1 MNINKGWKRFMAV
14 GCSHGMYADPKAI
27 EGVLKF
33 KERWKPH
40 MTVHLGDFV
49 DMTPFMSSAR
59 GKGDA
64 VEPDIG
70 GGLKFL
76 DQLRPNVV
84 LAGNHEVR
92 LWREAASDDEVY
104 SGYAIR
110 LINDITEHCRKRKA
124 LFVEYTGI
132 WQAFQLANYKFT
144 HGTVY
149 GENAPRDMAEMYGN
163 VIFAHT
169 HKVGRMTGRR
179 DDTPTGISVGTLTRR
194 GAMDYANT
202 RRATFAWSQG
212 MVFGYYTDDKLIPW
226 VHEQPHGQDEW
237 ILPV

>member
-33 KERWKPH
+33 KERWRPH
-40 MTVHLGDFV
+40 CTVHLGDFV

-104 SGYAIR
+104 SGYALR

-124 LFVEYTGI
+124 LFIEYTGI

-212 MVFGYYTDDKLIPW
+212 MAFGYYNDEQLIPW
-226 VHEQPHGQDEW
+226 VHEQPQGQDEW

>member
-1 MNINKGWKRFMAV
+1 
-14 GCSHGMYADPKAI
+14 
-27 EGVLKF
+27 
-33 KERWKPH
+33 
-40 MTVHLGDFV
+40 
-49 DMTPFMSSAR
+49 MTPFMSSAR

-104 SGYAIR
+104 SGYALR

-124 LFVEYTGI
+124 LFIEYTGI

-202 RRATFAWSQG
+202 RRAWSSA
-212 MVFGYYTDDKLIPW
+212 TIPTRNSYRGCMSSRTAKMNGFYPYEFKRGLER
-226 VHEQPHGQDEW
+226 VMGHQ
-237 ILPV
+237 V